1 MRRIIVESAGFLST
15 VQDGGRYGYQR
26 YGIPPSGAMDEFAFQ
41 VGNILVGNERNA
53 AGIEITLAGFS
64 VKFDGDFEI
73 AVTGADLNATVNGKK
88 IETWQSTYVKRG
100 DILKFERVNKNIRAY
115 LCVNGGIDVP
125 RIFGSRSTYMRMNMG
140 GFQGRKLQKGDV
152 LPVGSPSSLSTS
164 SMKVNDSILSLVYSP
179 RNIRVIP
186 GPENKLFSKKDLDL
200 FFSSLYSI
208 TNQSDRMGYKL
219 KGPSLNSKRISHDII
234 SNGIV
239 RGAIQVPSNG
249 QPIIMMAEHQTIG
262 GYAKIAT
269 VISADIPLLSHMKP
283 ADKIHF
289 EKITLE
295 EAHQLYCQIQNI
307 LESLE
312 NESRKK
318 RKSKI
323 FFVEIGEKAYRL
335 KIRPLE

>member
-1 MRRIIVESAGFLST
+1 MRRIIVESPGFLST

-88 IETWQSTYVKRG
+88 IETWRSTYVKRG

-140 GFQGRKLQKGDV
+140 GFQGRKLQKGDI

-239 RGAIQVPSNG
+239 KGAIQVPSNG

-269 VISADIPLLSHMKP
+269 VISADISLLSHMKP
-283 ADKIHF
+283 ADKIYF